1 MIKFFRKI
9 RQRFLSENKFS
20 KYLLYAIGE
29 IVLVVIGILIALQI
43 NNWNENRK
51 DDFVELKILQSLNN
65 DLKTDINNIQG
76 MIKNDSLSI
85 EYNKQIIDILKD
97 ESVMYDSSM
106 NKMFGDINR
115 YDAFWPQKM
124 GFESLKSKGLEI
136 IKNDKL
142 KSEIVN
148 LYDFQ
153 YAQVAESMD
162 LKKQLYLNTNS
173 IFIDYLETISSDS
186 SRKFDDSHFK
196 IPNDFNGLKK
206 DKRFMNH
213 LTHIYTERII
223 FQNYVKAALEKMK
236 IIQKQIE
243 IEITKAQKRL

>member
-1 MIKFFRKI
+1 MEK
-9 RQRFLSENKFS
+9 NKTG
-20 KYLLYAIGE
+20 KYLKYAIGE
-29 IVLVVIGILIALQI
+29 IILVVIGILIALQI

-51 DDFVELKILQSLNN
+51 NNFVELKILESLDN
-65 DLKTDINNIQG
+65 DLKTDIHNMQG

-85 EYNKQIIDILKD
+85 EYNRHIIKILKD
-97 ESVMYDSSM
+97 ESSKYDFSM
-106 NKMFGDINR
+106 AKMFGDINR

-136 IKNDKL
+136 IKNDTL
-142 KSEIVN
+142 KSEIIN

-153 YAQVAESMD
+153 YAQVAETMD

-173 IFIDYLETISSDS
+173 IFVDYLETISSDS

-206 DKRFMNH
+206 DSRFMNH
-213 LTHIYTERII
+213 LTHIYIERII
-223 FQNYVKAALEKMK
+223 FQNYVKSALEKMK

-243 IEITKAQKRL
+243 QEITKAQHRV

>member
-1 MIKFFRKI
+1 MINFFRRI
-9 RQRFLSENKFS
+9 RQKMLSDSKIT

-29 IVLVVIGILIALQI
+29 IILVVIGILIALQI

-51 DDFVELKILQSLNN
+51 DNFVELKILQSLNN
-65 DLKTDINNIQG
+65 DLITDIINIQG
-76 MIKNDSLSI
+76 MLKNDSLSI
-85 EYNKQIIDILKD
+85 EYNRQLISILKN
-97 ESVMYDSSM
+97 ESVNYDSSM
-106 NKMFGDINR
+106 AKIFGDINR

-162 LKKQLYLNTNS
+162 LKKQLYLSTNS
-173 IFIDYLETISSDS
+173 VFLDYLETISSDS

-196 IPNDFNGLKK
+196 VPNDFNGLKR
-206 DKRFMNH
+206 DNRFMNY

-243 IEITKAQKRL
+243 KEITKAEQ

>member
-1 MIKFFRKI
+1 MIKFFRRI
-9 RQRFLSENKFS
+9 RQNLLTEGKTV
-20 KYLLYAIGE
+20 KYFKYAIGE
-29 IVLVVIGILIALQI
+29 IILVVIGILIALQI

-51 DDFVELKILQSLNN
+51 DNFVELKILQSLNN
-65 DLKTDINNIQG
+65 DLITDINNLKG

-85 EYNKQIIDILKD
+85 QYNRQLISILKD
-97 ESVMYDSSM
+97 ESVNYDASM
-106 NKMFGDINR
+106 ARMFGDINR

-153 YAQVAESMD
+153 YAQVSESMD

-173 IFIDYLETISSDS
+173 IFLDYLETISSDT
-186 SRKFDDSHFK
+186 SRKFDDSHLK
-196 IPNDFNGLKK
+196 VPNDFNGLKK
-206 DKRFMNH
+206 VDRFMNH
-213 LTHIYTERII
+213 LTHIYTERLI
-223 FQNYVKAALEKMK
+223 FQNYAKAALEKMK

-243 IEITKAQKRL
+243 KEITKAQQ